1 MGLGCKMN
9 SLGAAVEAVALDL
22 RGVVASV
29 VGADSWVLAVSR
41 RNVVR
46 IELDMS
52 STRSSV
58 RP

>member
-41 RNVVR
+41 RKM
-46 IELDMS
+46 L
-52 STRSSV
+52 
-58 RP
+58 